1 MVLNAFPCD
10 SQHFMFLLNEDF
22 AADIMNYMIF
32 CRTGR
37 GEIMVYWVKEKAK
50 FSV

>member
-22 AADIMNYMIF
+22 AADIINHVIF
-32 CRTGR
+32 FAEQ
-37 GEIMVYWVKEKAK
+37 GEER
-50 FSV
+50 